1 MFYFVFRSFL
11 IGFSKWR
18 KQLIT
23 NNRDDYVIF
32 VLVYG
37 VVNIPMKCGIISV
50 YFRTFAVYYSI
61 LNMISMKTSHLLQE
75 EINATLM
82 CHL

>member
-23 NNRDDYVIF
+23 NNRHDYVIF
-32 VLVYG
+32 VLVHG

-50 YFRTFAVYYSI
+50 YFRTFAR
-61 LNMISMKTSHLLQE
+61 LLQE

-82 CHL
+82 YHL